1 MTYTSYQYLQFQS
14 RREFENELY
23 ERFGSLV
30 KMPLLKSDRW
40 AIFFVLFLSLALDK
54 ILEMMKYLFNLLSL
68 EK

>member
-1 MTYTSYQYLQFQS
+1 MMARYVHLMKKKLFCAPYEIYKLPILTFQN

-40 AIFFVLFLSLALDK
+40 EHFFVLFLSLAR
-54 ILEMMKYLFNLLSL
+54 
-68 EK
+68 